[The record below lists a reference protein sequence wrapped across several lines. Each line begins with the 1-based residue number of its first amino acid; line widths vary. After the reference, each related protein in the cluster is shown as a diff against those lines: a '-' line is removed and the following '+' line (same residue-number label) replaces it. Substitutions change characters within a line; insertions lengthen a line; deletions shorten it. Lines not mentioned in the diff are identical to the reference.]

1 MKRCYDKAAGEF
13 AIELPSK
20 VTRSQSPESHQPSS
34 VIDPQKAT
42 ILDPTIVN
50 LLYRISNCS
59 DTQFVFFLGAQGKE
73 FICDIKQKFPRFF
86 DSIIFVSSNL
96 ENYHFR
102 NVPVHLATSQECKQ
116 LSRYFQVTD
125 PLGGGNY
132 PLNYLFVVDPQHRVR
147 VLIPV
152 RIGNG
157 HGGHEKFGINF
168 NELDGLIEEYIK
180 YFTLS
185 MRVF

>member
-1 MKRCYDKAAGEF
+1 M
-13 AIELPSK
+13 
-20 VTRSQSPESHQPSS
+20 
-34 VIDPQKAT
+34 
-42 ILDPTIVN
+42 
-50 LLYRISNCS
+50 
-59 DTQFVFFLGAQGKE
+59 
-73 FICDIKQKFPRFF
+73 
-86 DSIIFVSSNL
+86 
-96 ENYHFR
+96 
-102 NVPVHLATSQECKQ
+102 
-116 LSRYFQVTD
+116 TD